1 MKKENIEV
9 GRVYTNV
16 TSENRRVLALFEGE
30 DGTPMVRYQPM
41 PWHMQT
47 DQYLRHFRHLAPVP
61 TQAQLLNRT
70 RVAPGVLVAETTLP
84 RFAAW
89 AKCERNPHPKLQLPD
104 RTMASMVIEA
114 VMRKMYT
121 SLSAERAFTAEAS
134 TRECY
139 LTLGPCCMPWIYTM
153 PDGSRIAF
161 MPPVVMAEVDD
172 QGAPVLSSHHQLDW
186 EQSFAFGDMHR
197 IIAAEKRL
205 WLAANHP
212 LALAA

>member
-1 MKKENIEV
+1 MKPSDIQE
-9 GRVYTNV
+9 GHVYTNIV
-16 TSENRRVLALFEGE
+16 SENRRVLALWTRD

-41 PWHMQT
+41 PWHMRT
-47 DQYLRHFRHLAPVP
+47 DQYLRYFSHLAPMP
-61 TQAQLLNRT
+61 TQAQLLSRK
-70 RVAPGVLVAETTLP
+70 RIAPGVLMAEKPLA

-89 AKCERNPHPKLQLPD
+89 ARRERTPHSKLQRPG

-121 SLSAERAFTAEAS
+121 SLSAERAFTFEAS
-134 TRECY
+134 TREFY
-139 LTLGPCCMPWIYTM
+139 LTLGPSCMPWIYTM

-172 QGAPVLSSHHQLDW
+172 QGAPVLTSHHQLDW
-186 EQSFAFGDMHR
+186 EQSFCFGDIPR
-197 IIAAEKRL
+197 IVAAEKRL
-205 WLAANHP
+205 WIAANHP